1 MSDSLRPHGLQPTR
15 LLRPWDFP
23 GKSTGAG
30 CHCPWCAPV
39 NICEGDFKLQSAI
52 QAFSSSHPFFFLL
65 LVPSYFANY
74 FETEIFKGSILGASL
89 MAQMIKNLPV
99 MQETDLIPGSRRSS
113 GEGSGNPVQCSCLEN
128 PMDRGAWWATVLGVA
143 KSRTQLRD

>member
-1 MSDSLRPHGLQPTR
+1 MSVIRQEQDFLSNPRDAQGLRLQPSS
-15 LLRPWDFP
+15 
-23 GKSTGAG
+23 KAHGA
-30 CHCPWCAPV
+30 
-39 NICEGDFKLQSAI
+39 S
-52 QAFSSSHPFFFLL
+52 
-65 LVPSYFANY
+65 SYFANY